1 MACSAPV
8 VASATGGI
16 LEVVVDGET
25 GWLVPFDQDPV
36 TRFPSQ
42 PDAFARA
49 LADRIADLLAD
60 PDKARRFGQA
70 GRRRVE
76 ETLRVVGH
84 CRSDHR
90 ALSRADSKN
99 GKQ

>member
-25 GWLVPFDQDPV
+25 GWLVPFEQDPV

-49 LADRIADLLAD
+49 LAKRIADLLAD
-60 PDKARRFGQA
+60 AEKARHFGQA
-70 GRRRVE
+70 GRKRVE
-76 ETLRVVGH
+76 EHFAWSAIAEQTIALYRELIA
-84 CRSDHR
+84 RS
-90 ALSRADSKN
+90 ASR
-99 GKQ
+99 